1 MILEHLVTASC
12 VLKFSHMLWSVPG
25 GVSTPFLHWEYG
37 GSKRLSRFA
46 HSQGGQV
53 KSRFPVAV
61 HCCSLH
67 SASSP
72 VCNPYLTDG
81 GFKLRDFPALGP
93 LRGWLTGDGAWL
105 LDSNAFQRLTL
116 NQPVN
121 EALGETSSSASPG
134 FLKQFWTQQEAWQI
148 KQTKSH
154 SP

>member
-1 MILEHLVTASC
+1 MPTA
-12 VLKFSHMLWSVPG
+12 K
-25 GVSTPFLHWEYG
+25 E
-37 GSKRLSRFA
+37 
-46 HSQGGQV
+46 V
-53 KSRFPVAV
+53 KSNPGSQIAV

-81 GFKLRDFPALGP
+81 GFRLRDFPALGP

-148 KQTKSH
+148 KQTKSRKVTH
-154 SP
+154 PNGPTLETAQPWVLCISPQLCELAISFRILETRIPI